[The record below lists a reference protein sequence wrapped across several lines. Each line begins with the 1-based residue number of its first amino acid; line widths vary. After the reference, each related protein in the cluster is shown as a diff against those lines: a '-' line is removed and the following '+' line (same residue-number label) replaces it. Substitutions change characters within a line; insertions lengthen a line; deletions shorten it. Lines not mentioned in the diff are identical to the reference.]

1 MSLSIGDD
9 WTYVMGV
16 NARVDVHDAIP
27 PVTMKS
33 NEAIIVD
40 DEGCDGWVAER
51 GHCSLMRNA
60 EPQRAALLAC
70 SEEADQNRT
79 RGGGEDS
86 APFTDSYVVH
96 SM

>member
-1 MSLSIGDD
+1 
-9 WTYVMGV
+9 MGCG
-16 NARVDVHDAIP
+16 ARALL
-27 PVTMKS
+27 
-33 NEAIIVD
+33 A
-40 DEGCDGWVAER
+40 DEKCRAAT
-51 GHCSLMRNA
+51 S
-60 EPQRAALLAC
+60 RAALLAC